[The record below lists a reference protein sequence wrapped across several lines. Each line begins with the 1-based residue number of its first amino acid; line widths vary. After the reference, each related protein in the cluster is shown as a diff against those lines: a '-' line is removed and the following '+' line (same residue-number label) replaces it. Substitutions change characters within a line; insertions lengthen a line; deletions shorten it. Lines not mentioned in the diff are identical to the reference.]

1 LLVDKGKDC
10 RVISVRVNNGKS
22 IQRLFTDDLIV
33 IFAGVFYREYV
44 AIGRMPE
51 VQCEWRYLTDLL
63 VWSDAKS
70 LGVVVG
76 LRLSSEETTAEVS
89 DGGQRGFAME
99 LFK

>member
-1 LLVDKGKDC
+1 MFFIEK
-10 RVISVRVNNGKS
+10 
-22 IQRLFTDDLIV
+22 
-33 IFAGVFYREYV
+33 YV

-99 LFK
+99 LFNRFTLWSNILNVAMKDFSILLFMM